1 MTPTTLATLNTDAI
15 PFNDEKIIVH
25 VVQHLRP
32 GGIESL
38 VLDLL
43 HYAASNQRV
52 FVISI
57 EGERQQAISDWP
69 RLTPYA
75 EQLIF
80 LTKPKGIS
88 YQTLKD
94 LHHQLVSLNAD
105 VVHTHHL
112 GPLLYGGL
120 AAKLANTSR
129 CIHTEHDVWH
139 LDNLKHRWLERW
151 ALSIVKPT
159 LVGDANRVTRQLHT
173 LFNYPNIKTILN
185 GIDCNKFKPADKA
198 LARHQYHLPIS
209 STVIGCAGRLEWVKG
224 HDQLIRAMAELPE
237 HIELAIAGKGSQ
249 EGSLHQ
255 LAKTLNVTH
264 RIHFVGLVTDM
275 PNFYNSLDLFCL
287 PSRSEGFPLAPLE
300 AQACGIPVV
309 AMDVGATSETICTT
323 TGRVIESGNITDLTH
338 AIICNLA
345 QENDGQTSRNF
356 VLKNGNLSTMLDAYQ
371 ALIKD
376 SHPC

>member
-1 MTPTTLATLNTDAI
+1 
-15 PFNDEKIIVH
+15 
-25 VVQHLRP
+25 
-32 GGIESL
+32 
-38 VLDLL
+38 
-43 HYAASNQRV
+43 
-52 FVISI
+52 
-57 EGERQQAISDWP
+57 
-69 RLTPYA
+69 
-75 EQLIF
+75 
-80 LTKPKGIS
+80 
-88 YQTLKD
+88 
-94 LHHQLVSLNAD
+94 
-105 VVHTHHL
+105 
-112 GPLLYGGL
+112 
-120 AAKLANTSR
+120 
-129 CIHTEHDVWH
+129 
-139 LDNLKHRWLERW
+139 
-151 ALSIVKPT
+151 
-159 LVGDANRVTRQLHT
+159 
-173 LFNYPNIKTILN
+173 
-185 GIDCNKFKPADKA
+185 
-198 LARHQYHLPIS
+198 
-209 STVIGCAGRLEWVKG
+209 
-224 HDQLIRAMAELPE
+224 MAELPE

-323 TGRVIESGNITDLTH
+323 TGRVVESGNITDLTH